1 MDGQDFEKLKTEN
14 LKLRTENLNVA
25 ARLSR
30 TAALCLLL
38 PLLAA
43 CVQAQVTVTL
53 ELEKSRFLPRESML
67 AKLKIVNF
75 SGQTLVFGED
85 DHWLQ
90 FQIESETG
98 EEITPITPPPSV
110 KGRFTVESSIRATK
124 ELDIA
129 PHYAL
134 ERTGRYTLTA
144 TVYIKQWGKQL
155 TAKPVIFDI
164 TNGTVL
170 WQQVFGLPLKK
181 GDPPGQ
187 PGQVRRY
194 VLQQAKRL
202 NAMSLYARVDD
213 GLGGKV
219 HRVLSICPMVSFNKP
234 TAQVGP
240 KSNLHVLCQIG
251 AREFN
256 YSVIDPDGKIIK
268 RRHYL
273 IATNRPRLNFKQGQI
288 YVAGGFELTRRDD
301 IPSNKKPGTAP
312 KLIVPG
318 NELKPLPN
326 IRPPVLLPPK
336 RTGN

>member
-1 MDGQDFEKLKTEN
+1 M
-14 LKLRTENLNVA
+14 NLNCPDTVA
-25 ARLSR
+25 TTTFALRWR
-30 TAALCLLL
+30 AAALCLLL

-43 CVQAQVTVTL
+43 SVQAQVTVTL
-53 ELEKSRFLPRESML
+53 ELQKSRFLPRESML

-85 DHWLQ
+85 NHWLQ

-98 EEITPITPPPSV
+98 EEITPITDPPPV

-124 ELDIA
+124 EVDIA

-134 ERTGRYTLTA
+134 ERAGRYTLTA
-144 TVYIKQWGKQL
+144 TVHIKQWGKQL
-155 TAKPVIFDI
+155 TAKPVKFDI

-170 WQQVFGLPLKK
+170 WEQIFGLPLKK

-187 PGQVRRY
+187 PRQVRRY
-194 VLQQAKRL
+194 VLQQAKHL
-202 NAMSLYARVDD
+202 KAMSLYARVDD

-219 HRVLSICPMVSFNKP
+219 HRVLPVCPMVSFNKP
-234 TAQVGP
+234 KAQVGP
-240 KSNLHVLCQIG
+240 QSNLHVLCQTG
-251 AREFN
+251 ARKYN
-256 YSVIDPDGKIIK
+256 YSVIDPQGKIIT

-273 IATNRPRLNFKQGQI
+273 IAGNRPRLGFKDGKI
-288 YVAGGFELTRRDD
+288 IVAGGFQLTRPDD
-301 IPSNKKPGTAP
+301 LPSNKKSGAEP

-318 NELKPLPN
+318 NEPKPIPN
-326 IRPPVLLPPK
+326 IQPPVPLQPK